1 MGFGSAQN
9 IQVLTQYKEENGLMW
24 TFAQGPD
31 HMARDFNV
39 VSQSTKL
46 GIGPHGIIATAK
58 GDGSNDADYWH
69 ALLSDLRS
77 LGQPG

>member
-31 HMARDFNV
+31 HMARDFRV

-46 GIGPHGIIATAK
+46 GIGPHGIIATMK
-58 GDGSNDADYWH
+58 GYGSNDAAYWH
-69 ALLSDLRS
+69 DLLSGLGE
-77 LGQPG
+77 LGQSS